1 MTQLLKL
8 KVKQLLLS
16 QLVLRMLM
24 IVNVSFLDDWLIF
37 FNALGPT

>member
-8 KVKQLLLS
+8 NVKQLLLS

-24 IVNVSFLDDWLIF
+24 IINVGFLGDWLIF